1 MNKSINKKINISI
14 NENIN
19 KSAND
24 DDVINRINVVKKYNP
39 HLSKADAKSP
49 LTVGNGRLCFTADVT
64 GMQTL
69 YEEYSEETPLCTM
82 AEWAWHTYPGKSYT
96 MDDVRMTEYDFLGR
110 KVSYPRVKYEGNE
123 DAYDGVRMNPHKFN
137 LARIAMSVD
146 GEYMTS
152 DMLSDINQIL
162 DITTGVLKS
171 DFTVNYASSEYNVS
185 VETICDNKS
194 DTVAFKVESE
204 LLKKGL
210 CVDIHFPYASCD
222 ITGSDWSDDKIHYDE
237 ITDNSNA
244 EIEDKVTAD
253 VNTEMVD
260 KNSNYKNAEIL
271 NKAIS
276 SKKVNNI
283 YQIKRQIDD
292 THYSVNVK
300 TNGQMQK
307 SDKHRYRLNQVDNDN
322 VFYLCV
328 QFVDED
334 GIYDSIYNN
343 VQSNIGADNNKD
355 NAEDDV
361 ADNSIYKRQL
371 SNVSGKSDIY
381 SSITNSKD
389 MPDYYENY
397 GKLNAKDIFAVI
409 KENVHT
415 FWRDY
420 WNSGKFF
427 YYENDELMRRV
438 ILSQYLL
445 IINDSGYIP
454 PAETGLTCNSWYGK
468 AHLEMHYWHMAW
480 AALWGHPELL
490 ERSFDWYISIL
501 PEAEKNAARNGYKGA
516 RWTKMVSYT
525 GKDCPS
531 KIAPLLIWQ
540 QPHII
545 NMLDMVRDCYENDVY
560 IKEKT
565 DKYMRRYWILVKET
579 AEFMED
585 YLVYDIDTDTF
596 NIEAPVIPVQE
607 RHLPEDTR
615 NPVFE
620 LAYFRF
626 GLKVAAEWADKLGYV
641 TLSEKWNNIADRI
654 APLPVIDGL
663 YISHENCSDTY
674 INKAI
679 DHPLMLQVYGM
690 LDGYGA
696 KNIVDMDVYRATLD
710 KVMEVWDYSTLW
722 GWDFAV
728 IAMAADKLGLKSE
741 ALSQLLIES
750 PKNEYVI
757 SGNNRQNSRKDLPL
771 YLPGNGSLLIAVAKM
786 LFE

>member
-1 MNKSINKKINISI
+1 MDNVI
-14 NENIN
+14 NENKNKCKDENANIN
-19 KSAND
+19 DCNIIDK
-24 DDVINRINVVKKYNP
+24 INTVKKYNP
-39 HLSKADAKSP
+39 HLSEADAKSP
-49 LTVGNGRLCFTADVT
+49 LTVGNGRFCFTADIT

-69 YEEYSEETPLCTM
+69 YEEYSIETPLCTM
-82 AEWAWHTYPGKSYT
+82 AEWAWHTYPGARYT
-96 MDDVRMTEYDFLGR
+96 MDDVHMTEYDFLGR

-123 DAYDGVRMNPHKFN
+123 AAYDWVRMNPHKFN
-137 LARIAMSVD
+137 LARIALSVD
-146 GEYMTS
+146 GEYITS
-152 DMLSDINQIL
+152 DMLSDTSQTL
-162 DITTGVLKS
+162 DITTGVLRS
-171 DFTVNYASSEYNVS
+171 DFTVSYASSVYKVS

-194 DTVAFKVESE
+194 DMVAFKVESE
-204 LLKKGL
+204 FLKKGL
-210 CVDIHFPYASCD
+210 CVDIHFPYAACD
-222 ITGSDWSDDKIHYDE
+222 ITGSDWSDDKVHYDE
-237 ITDNSNA
+237 ITCITSEKYNNG
-244 EIEDKVTAD
+244 T
-253 VNTEMVD
+253 
-260 KNSNYKNAEIL
+260 
-271 NKAIS
+271 
-276 SKKVNNI
+276 VNNT

-307 SDKHRYRLNQVDNDN
+307 SDKHRYCLNQADNDN
-322 VFYLCV
+322 IFYLCV
-328 QFVDED
+328 EFVDED

-343 VQSNIGADNNKD
+343 VQSNIGADNSKD
-355 NAEDDV
+355 NAEEDV
-361 ADNSIYKRQL
+361 ADNSIYKKQL
-371 SNVSGKSDIY
+371 SNVSGKFDVY

-397 GKLNAKDIFAVI
+397 GKLNAKDTFAAI
-409 KENVHT
+409 KDNAHT
-415 FWRDY
+415 FWHNY
-420 WNSGKFF
+420 WSSGKFF
-427 YYENDELMRRV
+427 YHENDELMRRV

-445 IINDSGYIP
+445 IVNDSGYIP

-480 AALWGHPELL
+480 APLWGHPELL

-501 PEAEKNAARNGYKGA
+501 PEAEKNAERNGYKGA

-545 NMLDMVRDCYENDVY
+545 NMLQMVLDCYKNEYKNCNKDKSNG
-560 IKEKT
+560 IKEKIDAYM
-565 DKYMRRYWILVKET
+565 DKYWILVKET

-585 YLVYDIDTDTF
+585 YLVYNIATDTF

-620 LAYFRF
+620 LAYFRY
-626 GLKVAAEWADKLGYV
+626 GLKVATEWADKLGYI

-654 APLPVIDGL
+654 APLPVAGGL
-663 YISHENCSDTY
+663 YISQENCPETY
-674 INKAI
+674 AGKAI

-696 KNIVDMDVYRATLD
+696 KDIVDMDIYRATLE
-710 KVMEVWDYSTLW
+710 KVMKVWDYSTLW

-728 IAMAADKLGLKSE
+728 IAMAADKLDLKNE
-741 ALSQLLIES
+741 ALSQLLIKS
-750 PKNEYVI
+750 PKNEYVA

-786 LFE
+786 FF